1 MKTLTAL
8 LLIAAAALLGAC
20 NKTGGDTANG
30 AASNPNRAASSSK

>member
-20 NKTGGDTANG
+20 NKTAGDNANG
-30 AASNPNRAASSSK
+30 TASNPSRPASTSK

>member
-20 NKTGGDTANG
+20 NKTAGDNANTAG
-30 AASNPNRAASSSK
+30 SPTRPASSSK